1 MQRLT
6 ALGLLGLTLATPA
19 GSGAW
24 LRDEGAVF
32 LSFGANVLLSEGTH
46 VPVGRD
52 PSLYL
57 EWGYGPRTTL
67 AFGIHTGG
75 RGDSRTAE
83 FRVIR
88 PLPLPE
94 RLGVATVSGGLALRE
109 FDSVQYDADGA
120 ETSRQDH
127 LASLGLA
134 WGQGSDAGWIT
145 AEGRVMADPADGEIE
160 AKLDLT
166 GGYHITPAWSAMVQ
180 LQSGRGRSGDDYAK
194 LLPSVIYRINDRL
207 RINAGASH
215 ALTGDRGSGLFLAG
229 WLEF

>member
-1 MQRLT
+1 MFWLT
-6 ALGLLGLTLATPA
+6 FATPA
-19 GSGAW
+19 EAGAW

-32 LSFGANVLLSEGTH
+32 LSFGANVLLSEDTH

-57 EWGYGPRTTL
+57 EWGYGPQTTL
-67 AFGIHTGG
+67 AFGINTGG
-75 RGDSRTAE
+75 RGDSRIAE
-83 FRVIR
+83 FHVLR
-88 PLPLPE
+88 PLSLPE

-120 ETSRQDH
+120 ETDQQDH

-145 AEGRVMADPADGEIE
+145 AEGRVMADLADGDIE

-180 LQSGRGRSGDDYAK
+180 LQSGLGQSGDDYGK
-194 LLPSVIYRINDRL
+194 LLPSVIYRVNDRL

-215 ALTGDRGSGLFLAG
+215 ALTGDRGTGLFLAG
-229 WLEF
+229 WLDF